1 MSTDGEGKEQENREE
16 DAEDYYR
23 PFGVVDT
30 HILTGYG

>member
-1 MSTDGEGKEQENREE
+1 LSADAEGKEQEDREE

-23 PFGVVDT
+23 PLDIIDA